1 MAAKKAAPKKA
12 PAKRTGSNGLI
23 PPPPSKKETAK
34 RNVLNAMKANL
45 VIEDE
50 RRSASKSP
58 SFSTRQRVNDLNTA
72 QAIWNYKES
81 ISGGSW
87 LPTSRGDIKKAVQ
100 NRWNEAEAQAGL
112 RGKNL
117 SSRMK
122 DTPTGRKALSKNR
135 SKKVR

>member
-34 RNVLNAMKANL
+34 RNVLNAMKANWVL
-45 VIEDE
+45 DE
-50 RRSASKSP
+50 EGRSGSRSP
-58 SFSTRQRVNDLNTA
+58 SFSTRQRRNQATTA
-72 QAIWNYKES
+72 QAIWNYKQS

-87 LPTSRGDIKKAVQ
+87 FPTSRGDIKKAVQ
-100 NRWNEAEAQAGL
+100 NRWLEAEAQAGV

-117 SSRMK
+117 SRQMPSR
-122 DTPTGRKALSKNR
+122 RIN
-135 SKKVR
+135 KKVR